1 MTVTEMEHKE
11 LKLMKE
17 QTRKLCE
24 NINIVDNDIWFID
37 TICVSIQA
45 HAHLMIHFI

>member
-1 MTVTEMEHKE
+1 MTVSEMEHE
-11 LKLMKE
+11 EIKLMKE

-37 TICVSIQA
+37 TICVSIHA